1 MPEAHTLVYQDN
13 LLCAPLTAF
22 YDNKTETVWVSM
34 SCGPD
39 NIINGLRLSQ
49 AVSDRTR
56 NNIVVRYTAFIPV
69 CTENTDQGINYRYL
83 S

>member
-1 MPEAHTLVYQDN
+1 
-13 LLCAPLTAF
+13 
-22 YDNKTETVWVSM
+22 M

-56 NNIVVRYTAFIPV
+56 NNIVVQYTAFIPV